1 MNLSTLIDQMFK
13 RILIPALSF
22 FSLFTSLFAEFVPL
36 KGSNGKMVEF
46 LVESVEP
53 DGVMAQYRGAYKF
66 SLIRWE
72 QLDLEWLKQN
82 QKAIWKE
89 KQQHEANKQAAYGA
103 FRFGQSLSEVVK
115 MIQALD
121 GERVHHEAFNDTDAS
136 ALWINLNP
144 KDTRQF
150 LRFSFDGANKLSEI
164 QLHTN
169 FDEEQAIEA
178 EMRTEW
184 ERLIALVEG
193 CGGIEEEKRSFPRSS
208 EWRRWQSEASADK
221 QSIWLT
227 HRWGDELRQFELGLE
242 SKQVK
247 FGGGDA
253 VITGRTRFGYTVSSG
268 SMDKTFTNWV
278 VYKVTLK
285 SRSGQK

>member
-1 MNLSTLIDQMFK
+1 MFK
-13 RILIPALSF
+13 RLLILVLPCF
-22 FSLFTSLFAEFVPL
+22 CLFTSLLAEFVPL
-36 KGSNGKMVEF
+36 KGANGQIVEF
-46 LVESVEP
+46 LVQSVEP
-53 DGVMAQYRGAYKF
+53 NGVMAQHRGAYKF

-82 QKAIWKE
+82 QKAIWKA

-103 FRFGQSLSEVVK
+103 FRFGQSISEVITI
-115 MIQALD
+115 IQAHN
-121 GERVHHEAFNDTDAS
+121 GERVHHEAFKDSDAS

-150 LRFSFDGANKLSEI
+150 LRFSFDGANKLAGI
-164 QLHTN
+164 QVHTN
-169 FDEEQAIEA
+169 FDDEQGIDA

-193 CGGIEEEKRSFPRSS
+193 YGGVEEENRSFPRAS
-208 EWRRWQSEASADK
+208 EWRRWQSEGSTDG
-221 QSIWLT
+221 QNIWLT

-247 FGGGDA
+247 FGGGDM
-253 VITGRTRFGYTVSSG
+253 VITGRTKLGYTVNGSG
-268 SMDKTFTNWV
+268 STNKTFTNWV
-278 VYKVTLK
+278 VYKAALK
-285 SRSGQK
+285 SK